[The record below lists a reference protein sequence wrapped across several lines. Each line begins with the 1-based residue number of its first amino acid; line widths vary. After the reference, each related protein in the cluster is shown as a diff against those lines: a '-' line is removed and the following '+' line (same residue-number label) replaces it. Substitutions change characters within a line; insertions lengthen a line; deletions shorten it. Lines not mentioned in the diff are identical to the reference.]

1 MLQKNGEILTRWAQ
15 KNMPD
20 PFIFALA
27 LSGLT
32 LVLGL
37 TLTSVDLAGMLS
49 HWHFGFWVFLKFGM
63 QMCLIL
69 VTGYALATSGPIHYL
84 IAGVARYPKDTA
96 GAAMMICFVSV
107 VMGYI
112 NWGLAIV
119 VGALLA
125 REVAREAW
133 FNGVKMHYP
142 LLGAAGYMGLAV
154 WHGGLSGSAPLKLA
168 EKGHEL
174 SDLAGVISVSDTL
187 FSPMNLLVSVCL
199 ILGLPLLFRV
209 MAPSDDGSVVT
220 IKDVIVNLEPSNTVL
235 SDSEIERGLGARLEN
250 SFLITLLAAGAGL
263 GFFLYSVFVAETFS
277 LNLNW
282 VNFIFLFTG
291 ILLHKTPI
299 NYVNAIS
306 LATRGCAGIILQFP
320 FYAGIMGMMKGSGLI
335 QLIVAAF
342 NSIATV
348 KTYALWTF
356 FSAALVNLF
365 VPSGGGQWVMQG
377 PIVIQTANDMGVPLS
392 KAVMAFCYGDQWTNL
407 FQPFWALALLGITGL
422 RAGQI
427 MGYCMAVMMVGFV
440 FFSGVLLVF

>member
-1 MLQKNGEILTRWAQ
+1 
-15 KNMPD
+15 
-20 PFIFALA
+20 
-27 LSGLT
+27 
-32 LVLGL
+32 
-37 TLTSVDLAGMLS
+37 
-49 HWHFGFWVFLKFGM
+49 
-63 QMCLIL
+63 
-69 VTGYALATSGPIHYL
+69 
-84 IAGVARYPKDTA
+84 
-96 GAAMMICFVSV
+96 
-107 VMGYI
+107 
-112 NWGLAIV
+112 
-119 VGALLA
+119 
-125 REVAREAW
+125 
-133 FNGVKMHYP
+133 
-142 LLGAAGYMGLAV
+142 
-154 WHGGLSGSAPLKLA
+154 
-168 EKGHEL
+168 
-174 SDLAGVISVSDTL
+174 
-187 FSPMNLLVSVCL
+187 
-199 ILGLPLLFRV
+199 